1 MVLGQKKKKKGASFQ
16 IDYIVNIQLIRPWPP
31 SESLRSVQSVLL
43 QWENGD
49 RNSGFVTASVEDDY
63 LEINKTFTLFLTLCR
78 EKKSKDKFLKNN
90 LDFSLYEYTKD
101 NAAQGPLLGTASI
114 NFGEYGII
122 RETLAIS
129 VPLNC
134 KKSSK
139 SLLQPSLYVKVQPTK
154 DKQESDMMIDDAE
167 YDSDFASCTDDDV
180 SSHSSSTFS
189 SSVFEAAWGSP
200 SNNVKVARASP
211 SRLEKSDLN
220 EEAASGTSKSEENT
234 QHAKEK
240 YIDRLISKITSSHMH
255 SQAGMDSQNSADE
268 TTDHE
273 FGHDDHLHDDTRDL
287 SENKIAKSIKR
298 QVTMS
303 WKALGVQITNGRLK
317 PVKSVQIRDSMTP
330 NVFLGNTEIIKN
342 EMKEQTPIETSIAK
356 STAVEKKELKN
367 TVEKKEPKSTAEKK
381 EPKSTVEKKEP
392 KNTTNTTS
400 ATEKRVPANVLSKS
414 KPEPESRIQM
424 LEEELKEAAAIEVGL
439 YSVVAEHGSSMN
451 KVHTPARR
459 LARFYLHAWRTKS
472 PAKQA
477 SAARAAVSGLALV
490 SKACGSD
497 VPRLTFWL
505 SNSIMLRAI
514 ISQAAAGL
522 QFNEGAP
529 TETTVNRGK
538 SALEKIYMQQSIKY
552 IANQGNKNYLV
563 KQYYNWEDIESF
575 TQALEKLEG
584 WIFSKITKS
593 LWWQTLTPHMQFGT
607 AKTSKTRAS
616 RVKKTYGSRHSLGD
630 QEQGKFSVKLWKR
643 ALKDA
648 CERLCPLRALGHKC
662 GCLPVLPKL
671 VMKQLVSRLDVA
683 MFNAILR
690 ESTEEMPTDPMFDP
704 ISDRK
709 VLPIPPGKSSFGA
722 GAQLKNAV
730 GSWSRWLTD
739 LIGFEDEDSPEHSNI
754 FGNDKKTES
763 FKAFRLLNAL
773 SNLMML
779 PFEVLIDASTRK
791 EVCPIFSPAL
801 IKRVLANFVPD
812 EFRPNPIPKNVV
824 ETLDSEDVP
833 GEHHTSFP
841 CTATWTAY
849 TPPPALSLTTFIEKV
864 GNQVP
869 KSTGSSV
876 LKKTY
881 TSDVELDEL
890 DSPFTSF
897 LADSFKDYP
906 NLAKPARNVVR
917 YQLLREAWKQVPP

>member
-16 IDYIVNIQLIRPWPP
+16 IDYIVHIQLIRPWPP
-31 SESLRSVQSVLL
+31 TECLRSVQSVLL

-49 RNSGFVTASVEDDY
+49 QNSGFVTSSVEDDY

-78 EKKSKDKFLKNN
+78 KKKSKDKFLKNN
-90 LDFSLYEYTKD
+90 LEFYLYAHTKD

-114 NFGEYGII
+114 NFGEYGVI
-122 RETLAIS
+122 RETFAIS

-139 SLLQPSLYVKVQPTK
+139 SLLQPSLYVKVQPAK
-154 DKQESDMMIDDAE
+154 DKQESDMMTDD
-167 YDSDFASCTDDDV
+167 DSDFASYTDDDV

-189 SSVFEAAWGSP
+189 SSVFEAAWASP
-200 SNNVKVARASP
+200 SNNVARASP
-211 SRLEKSDLN
+211 SRLEKIEFH

-234 QHAKEK
+234 QHTKEK

-255 SQAGMDSQNSADE
+255 IQAGMDSQNSSDE
-268 TTDHE
+268 TTEHA
-273 FGHDDHLHDDTRDL
+273 FGEDDHLLDDTRDL
-287 SENKIAKSIKR
+287 SGNKIAKTMKR

-303 WKALGVQITNGRLK
+303 SIRKALGVQTTNGRLK
-317 PVKSVQIRDSMTP
+317 PVKSVQIRDSAST

-342 EMKEQTPIETSIAK
+342 EMKEQTPIETSSNAK
-356 STAVEKKELKN
+356 STAVEKKE
-367 TVEKKEPKSTAEKK
+367 PKD
-381 EPKSTVEKKEP
+381 TVEKKEP
-392 KNTTNTTS
+392 KNTVEKENPKNTISTTS
-400 ATEKRVPANVLSKS
+400 VTEKRVPANVLSKS
-414 KPEPESRIQM
+414 RPEQESRIQM

-439 YSVVAEHGSSMN
+439 YSVVAEHGTSMN

-529 TETTVNRGK
+529 IEATVNRGK

-552 IANQGNKNYLV
+552 IANQANKHYLV
-563 KQYYNWEDIESF
+563 KQSYNWEDVESF

-593 LWWQTLTPHMQFGT
+593 LWWQALTPHMQFVT
-607 AKTSKTRAS
+607 AKTSKNRGS
-616 RVKKTYGSRHSLGD
+616 RVKKTHGSRQYLGD
-630 QEQGKFSVKLWKR
+630 QQQGKFSVKLWKR

-648 CERLCPLRALGHKC
+648 CERLCPLRVTGHKC

-671 VMKQLVSRLDVA
+671 VMKQLVNRLDVS

-690 ESTEEMPTDPMFDP
+690 ESSEEMPTDPLFDP

-709 VLPIPPGKSSFGA
+709 VLPIPAGKSSFGA

-739 LIGFEDEDSPEHSNI
+739 LIGFEDEDSPEYSNI
-754 FGNDKKTES
+754 FGSDKETES

-779 PFEVLIDASTRK
+779 PFEMLIDASTRK

-801 IKRVLANFVPD
+801 IKRILANFVPD
-812 EFRPNPIPKNVV
+812 EFRPDPIPRNVLQSL
-824 ETLDSEDVP
+824 ESEDVP
-833 GEHHTSFP
+833 VEYVTSFP
-841 CTATWTAY
+841 CTATWTVY
-849 TPPPALSLTTFIEKV
+849 TPPSALSLTTFIEKV
-864 GNQVP
+864 GNQAP
-869 KSTGSSV
+869 KSSGSSV
-876 LKKTY
+876 LKKTS

-906 NLAKPARNVVR
+906 NLAKPTRNVVR
-917 YQLLREAWKQVPP
+917 YQLLHEAWKQVQQ

>member
-16 IDYIVNIQLIRPWPP
+16 IDYIVHIQLIRPWPP

-49 RNSGFVTASVEDDY
+49 RNSGFVTSSVEDDY
-63 LEINKTFTLFLTLCR
+63 LEINKSFTLFLTLYR

-90 LDFSLYEYTKD
+90 LDFCLYEYAKD
-101 NAAQGPLLGTASI
+101 DAAQGPLLGTASI

-139 SLLQPSLYVKVQPTK
+139 SLLQPSLYVKVQPAK
-154 DKQESDMMIDDAE
+154 DKQESDMMTDDVE
-167 YDSDFASCTDDDV
+167 YDSDFASYTDDDV

-189 SSVFEAAWGSP
+189 SSVFEAAWASP

-211 SRLEKSDLN
+211 SRLEKSDFH
-220 EEAASGTSKSEENT
+220 EETASGTSKSEENA
-234 QHAKEK
+234 QHNKEK

-255 SQAGMDSQNSADE
+255 GQAGMDSQNSSDE
-268 TTDHE
+268 TTEHD
-273 FGHDDHLHDDTRDL
+273 FAHDDHLLDDTRDF
-287 SENKIAKSIKR
+287 SENKIAKSMKR

-303 WKALGVQITNGRLK
+303 SIRKALGVQITNGRLK
-317 PVKSVQIRDSMTP
+317 PVKSVQIRDSVSP
-330 NVFLGNTEIIKN
+330 NVFLGSTEIIKN
-342 EMKEQTPIETSIAK
+342 EMKEQTPIETSSIAK
-356 STAVEKKELKN
+356 STPVEKKESKN
-367 TVEKKEPKSTAEKK
+367 TVERKEPKSTAEKK
-381 EPKSTVEKKEP
+381 EPKNIS
-392 KNTTNTTS
+392 NTTS
-400 ATEKRVPANVLSKS
+400 ATEKIVPANVLPKS
-414 KPEPESRIQM
+414 KPESESRIQM

-472 PAKQA
+472 PTKQA
-477 SAARAAVSGLALV
+477 CAARAAVSGLALV

-522 QFNEGAP
+522 QFNEGVP

-563 KQYYNWEDIESF
+563 KQSYNWEDIESF

-593 LWWQTLTPHMQFGT
+593 LWWQTLTPHMQCVT
-607 AKTSKTRAS
+607 AKTSKTRGS
-616 RVKKTYGSRHSLGD
+616 RVRKTYGSRHSLGD
-630 QEQGKFSVKLWKR
+630 QEQGKFSVKLWKK

-690 ESTEEMPTDPMFDP
+690 ESTEEMPTDPIFDP

-709 VLPIPPGKSSFGA
+709 VLPVPPGKSSFGA

-730 GSWSRWLTD
+730 ASWSRWLTD
-739 LIGFEDEDSPEHSNI
+739 LIGFEDEDSPEYSHV

-779 PFEVLIDASTRK
+779 PFEVLIDASTRN

-824 ETLDSEDVP
+824 ETLDSDDVP
-833 GEHHTSFP
+833 GEHHTNFP
-841 CTATWTAY
+841 CTTTWTAY

-864 GNQVP
+864 GNQAP

-897 LADSFKDYP
+897 LADSFKDHP

-917 YQLLREAWKQVPP
+917 YQLLRETWKQVPP

>member
-1 MVLGQKKKKKGASFQ
+1 
-16 IDYIVNIQLIRPWPP
+16 
-31 SESLRSVQSVLL
+31 
-43 QWENGD
+43 
-49 RNSGFVTASVEDDY
+49 
-63 LEINKTFTLFLTLCR
+63 
-78 EKKSKDKFLKNN
+78 
-90 LDFSLYEYTKD
+90 
-101 NAAQGPLLGTASI
+101 
-114 NFGEYGII
+114 
-122 RETLAIS
+122 
-129 VPLNC
+129 
-134 KKSSK
+134 
-139 SLLQPSLYVKVQPTK
+139 
-154 DKQESDMMIDDAE
+154 
-167 YDSDFASCTDDDV
+167 
-180 SSHSSSTFS
+180 
-189 SSVFEAAWGSP
+189 
-200 SNNVKVARASP
+200 
-211 SRLEKSDLN
+211 
-220 EEAASGTSKSEENT
+220 
-234 QHAKEK
+234 
-240 YIDRLISKITSSHMH
+240 MH
-255 SQAGMDSQNSADE
+255 TQAGVVSQNSSDE
-268 TTDHE
+268 TTEND
-273 FGHDDHLHDDTRDL
+273 FGQDDHLLDDTRDL
-287 SENKIAKSIKR
+287 SENKIAKSMKR

-303 WKALGVQITNGRLK
+303 SIRKALGVQITHGRLK
-317 PVKSVQIRDSMTP
+317 PAKSVQIRDSAST
-330 NVFLGNTEIIKN
+330 NAFLGNTELIIKHG
-342 EMKEQTPIETSIAK
+342 MKEQKPIETSSILK
-356 STAVEKKELKN
+356 STAVEKKEPMN
-367 TVEKKEPKSTAEKK
+367 NVEKKEPKNI
-381 EPKSTVEKKEP
+381 VEKKEP

-400 ATEKRVPANVLSKS
+400 ATEKRVAANVLPKS

-505 SNSIMLRAI
+505 SNTIMLRSI

-563 KQYYNWEDIESF
+563 KQSYNWEDIESF

-584 WIFSKITKS
+584 WIFSKIAKS
-593 LWWQTLTPHMQFGT
+593 LWWQALTPHMQFGT
-607 AKTSKTRAS
+607 AKTSKNRGS
-616 RVKKTYGSRHSLGD
+616 RMRKTYGSRHSLGD

-648 CERLCPLRALGHKC
+648 CERLCPLRATGHKC

-690 ESTEEMPTDPMFDP
+690 ESTEEMPTDPLFDP

-709 VLPIPPGKSSFGA
+709 VLPIPAGKSSFGA

-739 LIGFEDEDSPEHSNI
+739 LIGFEDEDSPEYNNT

-779 PFEVLIDASTRK
+779 PFEMLIDASTRK
-791 EVCPIFSPAL
+791 EVCPIFGPAL

-812 EFRPNPIPKNVV
+812 EFRPNPIPKNVL
-824 ETLDSEDVP
+824 EALDSEDGP
-833 GEHHTSFP
+833 GESVTSFP
-841 CTATWTAY
+841 CTAAWMVY

-864 GNQVP
+864 GNQAP
-869 KSTGSSV
+869 KSTASSV

-917 YQLLREAWKQVPP
+917 YQLLREAWKQV

>member
-16 IDYIVNIQLIRPWPP
+16 IDYIVHIQLIRPWPP

-49 RNSGFVTASVEDDY
+49 RNSGFVTSSVEDDY
-63 LEINKTFTLFLTLCR
+63 LEISKTFTLFLTLCR

-90 LDFSLYEYTKD
+90 LDFCLYEYTKD

-114 NFGEYGII
+114 NFGEYGVI

-139 SLLQPSLYVKVQPTK
+139 SLLQPSLYVKVQPAK
-154 DKQESDMMIDDAE
+154 DKQESDMMIDDVE
-167 YDSDFASCTDDDV
+167 YDSDFASYTDDDV
-180 SSHSSSTFS
+180 SSQSSSTFS
-189 SSVFEAAWGSP
+189 SSVFEAAWASP

-211 SRLEKSDLN
+211 SRLEKSDFH

-255 SQAGMDSQNSADE
+255 SQVGMDSQNGPDE
-268 TTDHE
+268 TTEHD
-273 FGHDDHLHDDTRDL
+273 FGQDDHLLDDTRDL
-287 SENKIAKSIKR
+287 SENKIAKSMKR

-303 WKALGVQITNGRLK
+303 SIRKALGVQITNGRLK
-317 PVKSVQIRDSMTP
+317 PVKSVQIRDSVSP
-330 NVFLGNTEIIKN
+330 NVFLGNTDIIKN
-342 EMKEQTPIETSIAK
+342 EVKEQAPIETSSTAK
-356 STAVEKKELKN
+356 STAVEKKESKN
-367 TVEKKEPKSTAEKK
+367 IVEKKEQKNTSEKK
-381 EPKSTVEKKEP
+381 ET

-414 KPEPESRIQM
+414 KPESESRIQM

-514 ISQAAAGL
+514 ISQVAAGL

-563 KQYYNWEDIESF
+563 KQSYNWEDIESF

-593 LWWQTLTPHMQFGT
+593 LWWQTLTPHMQFVT
-607 AKTSKTRAS
+607 AKTSKTRGS
-616 RVKKTYGSRHSLGD
+616 RVKKTYGGRHSLGD
-630 QEQGKFSVKLWKR
+630 QEQGKFSVKLWKK

-648 CERLCPLRALGHKC
+648 CERLCPLQALGHKC

-690 ESTEEMPTDPMFDP
+690 ESTEEMPTDPIFDP

-739 LIGFEDEDSPEHSNI
+739 LIGFEDEDSPEYSST

-833 GEHHTSFP
+833 GEYHTSFP
-841 CTATWTAY
+841 CTTTWTVY
-849 TPPPALSLTTFIEKV
+849 TSPPALSLTTFIERV

-917 YQLLREAWKQVPP
+917 YQLLREAWKQVQP

>member
-16 IDYIVNIQLIRPWPP
+16 IDYIVHIQLIRPWPP

-49 RNSGFVTASVEDDY
+49 RNSGFVTSSVEDDY

-90 LDFSLYEYTKD
+90 LDFCLYEYTKD

-114 NFGEYGII
+114 NFGEYGVI

-139 SLLQPSLYVKVQPTK
+139 SLLQPSLYVKVQPAK

-167 YDSDFASCTDDDV
+167 DDSDFASYTDDDV

-189 SSVFEAAWGSP
+189 SSVFEAAWASP

-211 SRLEKSDLN
+211 SRLEKSDFQ

-255 SQAGMDSQNSADE
+255 IQAGMNSQNSQDE
-268 TTDHE
+268 TTEHD
-273 FGHDDHLHDDTRDL
+273 FGQDDHLLDDTRDL
-287 SENKIAKSIKR
+287 SENKIAKTMKR

-303 WKALGVQITNGRLK
+303 SIRKALGVQITNGRLK
-317 PVKSVQIRDSMTP
+317 PVKSVQIRDSASA
-330 NVFLGNTEIIKN
+330 NEFLGKTEIIKN
-342 EMKEQTPIETSIAK
+342 EMKEQTPIETSNIAK
-356 STAVEKKELKN
+356 STAVEKKEPKN
-367 TVEKKEPKSTAEKK
+367 TVEKKEPKN
-381 EPKSTVEKKEP
+381 TVEKKEP
-392 KNTTNTTS
+392 KNTTS
-400 ATEKRVPANVLSKS
+400 ATEKRAASNALSKS
-414 KPEPESRIQM
+414 KPESETRIQM

-439 YSVVAEHGSSMN
+439 YSVVAEHGSSTN

-514 ISQAAAGL
+514 ISQAAAGQ
-522 QFNEGAP
+522 QFNEGGP

-538 SALEKIYMQQSIKY
+538 SALEKIYMQQNIKY

-563 KQYYNWEDIESF
+563 KQSYNWEDIESF

-593 LWWQTLTPHMQFGT
+593 LWWQTLTPHMQFVT
-607 AKTSKTRAS
+607 AKTSKTRGS

-630 QEQGKFSVKLWKR
+630 QAQGKLSVKLWKR

-648 CERLCPLRALGHKC
+648 CERLCPLRATGHKC

-671 VMKQLVSRLDVA
+671 VMRQLVSRLDVA

-690 ESTEEMPTDPMFDP
+690 ESTEEMPTDPLFDP

-709 VLPIPPGKSSFGA
+709 VLPIPAGKSSFGA

-730 GSWSRWLTD
+730 GSWSGWLTD
-739 LIGFEDEDSPEHSNI
+739 LIGFEDEDSPEYSNI

-779 PFEVLIDASTRK
+779 PFEMLIDASTRK

-812 EFRPNPIPKNVV
+812 EFRPDPIPKNVL
-824 ETLDSEDVP
+824 EALDSEEVP
-833 GEHHTSFP
+833 GEYHTSFP
-841 CTATWTAY
+841 CTATWMVY

-864 GNQVP
+864 GNQAP

-917 YQLLREAWKQVPP
+917 YQLLREAWKQAPQ

>member
-1 MVLGQKKKKKGASFQ
+1 MGLGKKKKKGASFQ
-16 IDYIVNIQLIRPWPP
+16 IDYIVHIQLIRPWPP

-49 RNSGFVTASVEDDY
+49 RNSGFVTSSVEDDY

-90 LDFSLYEYTKD
+90 LEFSLYEYTKE
-101 NAAQGPLLGTASI
+101 NAAQGQLLGTASI
-114 NFGEYGII
+114 NFAEYGVIK
-122 RETLAIS
+122 ETLAIS

-139 SLLQPSLYVKVQPTK
+139 SLLQPSLYVKVQPAK
-154 DKQESDMMIDDAE
+154 DKQESDLMIDDAE
-167 YDSDFASCTDDDV
+167 DDSDAASYTDDDV
-180 SSHSSSTFS
+180 SSHSSSTFAS
-189 SSVFEAAWGSP
+189 SLFEAAWASP
-200 SNNVKVARASP
+200 SNNVKVAWPSP
-211 SRLEKSDLN
+211 SRVVKNDMH

-234 QHAKEK
+234 QISKEK
-240 YIDRLISKITSSHMH
+240 YIDRLISKITTSHMH
-255 SQAGMDSQNSADE
+255 TQAGVDSQNSSDE
-268 TTDHE
+268 TTEHD
-273 FGHDDHLHDDTRDL
+273 FGQDELFLDDTRDL
-287 SENKIAKSIKR
+287 SDNKIAKSMKR
-298 QVTMS
+298 QGTMS
-303 WKALGVQITNGRLK
+303 SIRKALGAQITHGRLK
-317 PVKSVQIRDSMTP
+317 PVKSVQIRDSASA
-330 NVFLGNTEIIKN
+330 NVFLGNTEIIK
-342 EMKEQTPIETSIAK
+342 KEIKEHTPIETSSIAK
-356 STAVEKKELKN
+356 STG
-367 TVEKKEPKSTAEKK
+367 
-381 EPKSTVEKKEP
+381 VEKKEP
-392 KNTTNTTS
+392 KNTTSTS
-400 ATEKRVPANVLSKS
+400 ATEKRDPANVMSKS
-414 KPEPESRIQM
+414 KPESESRIQM
-424 LEEELKEAAAIEVGL
+424 LEEELKEAAAIEVGF

-472 PAKQA
+472 TAKQA

-514 ISQAAAGL
+514 ISQAAAGV

-529 TETTVNRGK
+529 TETTGNKGR
-538 SALEKIYMQQSIKY
+538 SALEKIYMQQSIKS
-552 IANQGNKNYLV
+552 IASQGNKSHLV

-593 LWWQTLTPHMQFGT
+593 LWWQTLTPHMQFST
-607 AKTSKTRAS
+607 AKTSKTKGS

-648 CERLCPLRALGHKC
+648 CERLCPLRAGGHKC

-690 ESTEEMPTDPMFDP
+690 ESTEEMPTDPVFDP

-709 VLPIPPGKSSFGA
+709 VLPIPAGKSSFGA

-730 GSWSRWLTD
+730 GSWSGWLTD
-739 LIGFEDEDSPEHSNI
+739 LIGFQDEVSPEYNNI
-754 FGNDKKTES
+754 FGNDKKPES
-763 FKAFRLLNAL
+763 FKAFRFLNAL

-779 PFEVLIDASTRK
+779 PFEMLIDASTRK
-791 EVCPIFSPAL
+791 EVCPILGPAL

-812 EFRPNPIPKNVV
+812 DFRPDPIPMNVL
-824 ETLDSEDVP
+824 EALDSEDVKDAP
-833 GEHHTSFP
+833 GELLTSFP
-841 CTATWTAY
+841 CTFTLPVY
-849 TPPPALSLTTFIEKV
+849 TPPPALSLTIFIEKV
-864 GNQVP
+864 GNQAP
-869 KSTGSSV
+869 KIRGSSV

-906 NLAKPARNVVR
+906 NLAKPARNIVR
-917 YQLLREAWKQVPP
+917 YQLLREAWKEVQR

>member
-16 IDYIVNIQLIRPWPP
+16 IDYIVHIQLIRPWPP
-31 SESLRSVQSVLL
+31 PESLRSVQSVLL

-49 RNSGFVTASVEDDY
+49 QNFGFVTSSVEDDY

-90 LDFSLYEYTKD
+90 LEFYLYEYTKD

-114 NFGEYGII
+114 NFGDYGVI
-122 RETLAIS
+122 RETLSIT

-139 SLLQPSLYVKVQPTK
+139 SLQQPSLYVKVQPAK

-167 YDSDFASCTDDDV
+167 DDSDFASYTDDDV

-189 SSVFEAAWGSP
+189 SSVFEAAWASP
-200 SNNVKVARASP
+200 SNNVK
-211 SRLEKSDLN
+211 SDFH
-220 EEAASGTSKSEENT
+220 EEAASGTSKSEEST
-234 QHAKEK
+234 PHAKEK

-255 SQAGMDSQNSADE
+255 IQAGMDSQNTLDR
-268 TTDHE
+268 TTEHD
-273 FGHDDHLHDDTRDL
+273 FGQDDHLLDDTKDL
-287 SENKIAKSIKR
+287 SGNKIAKTMKR

-303 WKALGVQITNGRLK
+303 SIRKALGVQITNGRLK
-317 PVKSVQIRDSMTP
+317 PVKSVQIRDSAST
-330 NVFLGNTEIIKN
+330 NVFSENTEIVRN
-342 EMKEQTPIETSIAK
+342 ELKEQTPIETSSIAK
-356 STAVEKKELKN
+356 STAVEKKEPKHI
-367 TVEKKEPKSTAEKK
+367 VEKKESKI
-381 EPKSTVEKKEP
+381 
-392 KNTTNTTS
+392 TTNTTL
-400 ATEKRVPANVLSKS
+400 ATDKRVPANVLSKS
-414 KPEPESRIQM
+414 RPESESRVQM
-424 LEEELKEAAAIEVGL
+424 LEDELKEAAAIEVGL
-439 YSVVAEHGSSMN
+439 YSVVAEHGTSVN
-451 KVHTPARR
+451 KVHTPSRR

-514 ISQAAAGL
+514 ISQAAAGMQL
-522 QFNEGAP
+522 NEGAP

-552 IANQGNKNYLV
+552 IANQANKNYLV
-563 KQYYNWEDIESF
+563 KQSYNWEDVESF

-593 LWWQTLTPHMQFGT
+593 LWWQTLTPHMQFVT
-607 AKTSKTRAS
+607 TKTSKTRGS

-630 QEQGKFSVKLWKR
+630 QQQGKFSVKLWKR

-648 CERLCPLRALGHKC
+648 CVRLCPLRATGHKC

-671 VMKQLVSRLDVA
+671 VMKHLVSRLDVS

-690 ESTEEMPTDPMFDP
+690 ESTEEMPTDPLFDP

-709 VLPIPPGKSSFGA
+709 VLPIPAGKSSFGA

-739 LIGFEDEDSPEHSNI
+739 LIGFEDEDSPEYSNI

-779 PFEVLIDASTRK
+779 PFEMLVDASTRK

-812 EFRPNPIPKNVV
+812 EFRPDPIPKDVL
-824 ETLDSEDVP
+824 EALYSEDAP
-833 GEHHTSFP
+833 GEYDTRFP
-841 CTATWTAY
+841 CTATWTVY

-864 GNQVP
+864 GNQAP

-917 YQLLREAWKQVPP
+917 YKLLREAWKQVPQ

>member
-1 MVLGQKKKKKGASFQ
+1 MGLGKKKKKGASFQ
-16 IDYIVNIQLIRPWPP
+16 IDYIVHIQSIRPWPP

-49 RNSGFVTASVEDDY
+49 RNSGFVTSSVEDDY

-90 LDFSLYEYTKD
+90 LEFSLYEYTKE
-101 NAAQGPLLGTASI
+101 NAAQGQLLGTASI
-114 NFGEYGII
+114 NFAEYGVIK
-122 RETLAIS
+122 ETLAIS

-139 SLLQPSLYVKVQPTK
+139 SLLQPSLYVKVQPAK
-154 DKQESDMMIDDAE
+154 DKQESDLMIDDAE
-167 YDSDFASCTDDDV
+167 DDSDVASYTDDDI
-180 SSHSSSTFS
+180 SSHSSSTFA
-189 SSVFEAAWGSP
+189 SSVFEAAWASP
-200 SNNVKVARASP
+200 SNNVKN
-211 SRLEKSDLN
+211 DMH
-220 EEAASGTSKSEENT
+220 EEAASGMSKTEENT
-234 QHAKEK
+234 QISKEK

-255 SQAGMDSQNSADE
+255 TQAGVDSQSSADE
-268 TTDHE
+268 TTEHD
-273 FGHDDHLHDDTRDL
+273 FGQDELFLDDTRDL
-287 SENKIAKSIKR
+287 SDNKIAKSMKR
-298 QVTMS
+298 QGTMS
-303 WKALGVQITNGRLK
+303 SIRKALGAQITHGRLK
-317 PVKSVQIRDSMTP
+317 AVKSVQIRDSASA
-330 NVFLGNTEIIKN
+330 NVFLGNTEIIKK
-342 EMKEQTPIETSIAK
+342 EMKEHATIETSSIAK
-356 STAVEKKELKN
+356 STVVEDKK
-367 TVEKKEPKSTAEKK
+367 
-381 EPKSTVEKKEP
+381 P
-392 KNTTNTTS
+392 KNTTSTS
-400 ATEKRVPANVLSKS
+400 ATEKRAPANVMSKS
-414 KPEPESRIQM
+414 KPESESRIQM

-472 PAKQA
+472 TAKQA

-514 ISQAAAGL
+514 ISQAAAGV

-529 TETTVNRGK
+529 TETTGNRGR
-538 SALEKIYMQQSIKY
+538 SALEKIYMQQSIKS
-552 IANQGNKNYLV
+552 IASQGNKSHLV

-575 TQALEKLEG
+575 TQALEKLEA

-593 LWWQTLTPHMQFGT
+593 LWWQTLTPHMQFST
-607 AKTSKTRAS
+607 AKTSKTRGS
-616 RVKKTYGSRHSLGD
+616 RVKKTYGSRNSLGD

-648 CERLCPLRALGHKC
+648 CERLCPLRAGGHKC

-690 ESTEEMPTDPMFDP
+690 ESIEEMPTDPIFDP

-709 VLPIPPGKSSFGA
+709 ILPIPAGKSSFGA

-730 GSWSRWLTD
+730 GSWSGWLTD
-739 LIGFEDEDSPEHSNI
+739 LIGFQDEVSPEYNNI
-754 FGNDKKTES
+754 FGNDKKQES
-763 FKAFRLLNAL
+763 FKAFHLLNAL

-779 PFEVLIDASTRK
+779 PFEMLIDASTRK
-791 EVCPIFSPAL
+791 EVCPIFGPAL
-801 IKRVLANFVPD
+801 IKRVLTNFVPD
-812 EFRPNPIPKNVV
+812 DFRPDPIPMNVF
-824 ETLDSEDVP
+824 EALDSEDVTDAP
-833 GEHHTSFP
+833 GELLTSFP
-841 CTATWTAY
+841 CTFTLPVY
-849 TPPPALSLTTFIEKV
+849 TSPPALSLTTFIEKV
-864 GNQVP
+864 GNQAP
-869 KSTGSSV
+869 KIRGSSV

-906 NLAKPARNVVR
+906 NLAKPARNIVR
-917 YQLLREAWKQVPP
+917 YQLLREAWKEVQQ

>member
-16 IDYIVNIQLIRPWPP
+16 IDYIVHIQLIRPWPP

-49 RNSGFVTASVEDDY
+49 RNSGFVTSSVEDDY

-90 LDFSLYEYTKD
+90 LEFYLYEYTKD
-101 NAAQGPLLGTASI
+101 DAAQGPLLGTASI

-122 RETLAIS
+122 RDTLAIS

-139 SLLQPSLYVKVQPTK
+139 SLLQPSLYVKVQPAK
-154 DKQESDMMIDDAE
+154 DKQESDMMIDDADD
-167 YDSDFASCTDDDV
+167 DSDFASYTDDDV

-211 SRLEKSDLN
+211 SRLEKSDDFH
-220 EEAASGTSKSEENT
+220 EEAGSGTSKNEENA

-255 SQAGMDSQNSADE
+255 IQAGMDSQNSPDE
-268 TTDHE
+268 TAEHD
-273 FGHDDHLHDDTRDL
+273 FGQDNHLLDDIRDL
-287 SENKIAKSIKR
+287 SENKIAKSMKR

-303 WKALGVQITNGRLK
+303 SIRKALGVQITHGRLK
-317 PVKSVQIRDSMTP
+317 PVKSVQIRDTATP
-330 NVFLGNTEIIKN
+330 NMFLGNTEIVKN
-342 EMKEQTPIETSIAK
+342 EMKEHTPIETSSIA
-356 STAVEKKELKN
+356 E
-367 TVEKKEPKSTAEKK
+367 
-381 EPKSTVEKKEP
+381 STVEKKEP
-392 KNTTNTTS
+392 KNTVEKKEPKHTVEKKEPKNNTNTTS

-414 KPEPESRIQM
+414 RPESESRIQM
-424 LEEELKEAAAIEVGL
+424 LEEELKEAAAIEVAL
-439 YSVVAEHGSSMN
+439 YSVVAEHGSLMN

-477 SAARAAVSGLALV
+477 SAARACVSGLALV

-514 ISQAAAGL
+514 ISQAAAAGL
-522 QFNEGAP
+522 QFNEEAP
-529 TETTVNRGK
+529 AEATVNRGK

-552 IANQGNKNYLV
+552 ISNQGNKNYLV
-563 KQYYNWEDIESF
+563 KQSYNWEDIESF

-593 LWWQTLTPHMQFGT
+593 LWWQTLAPHMQFVT
-607 AKTSKTRAS
+607 AKTSKTKGL
-616 RVKKTYGSRHSLGD
+616 RVKKTHGSRHSLGD
-630 QEQGKFSVKLWKR
+630 QDQGKFSVKLWKR

-648 CERLCPLRALGHKC
+648 CERLCPLRATGHKC

-690 ESTEEMPTDPMFDP
+690 ESSEEMPTDPIFDP

-709 VLPIPPGKSSFGA
+709 VLPIPPGKTSFGA

-739 LIGFEDEDSPEHSNI
+739 LIDFEDEDSTEYSNT
-754 FGNDKKTES
+754 FGNDKNTES

-779 PFEVLIDASTRK
+779 PFEMLIDASTRK

-801 IKRVLANFVPD
+801 LKRVLANFVPD

-841 CTATWTAY
+841 CTSTWTVY

-917 YQLLREAWKQVPP
+917 YQLLREAWKEVPQ

>member
-16 IDYIVNIQLIRPWPP
+16 IEYIVHIQLIRPWPP

-49 RNSGFVTASVEDDY
+49 RNSGFVTSSVEDDY

-90 LDFSLYEYTKD
+90 LEFSLYEYTKD
-101 NAAQGPLLGTASI
+101 NGAQGPLLGTASI
-114 NFGEYGII
+114 NFGEYGVIK
-122 RETLAIS
+122 ETLAIS

-139 SLLQPSLYVKVQPTK
+139 SLLQPSLYVKVQPSK
-154 DKQESDMMIDDAE
+154 DKQESDMMIDDVE
-167 YDSDFASCTDDDV
+167 YDSDFASYTDDDV
-180 SSHSSSTFS
+180 SSQSSSTFS
-189 SSVFEAAWGSP
+189 SSVFEAAWASP
-200 SNNVKVARASP
+200 SNNVKAARASP
-211 SRLEKSDLN
+211 SRLEKNDFH
-220 EEAASGTSKSEENT
+220 EELSSGTSKSEENP

-240 YIDRLISKITSSHMH
+240 YIDRLISKITSSNMH
-255 SQAGMDSQNSADE
+255 IQAGADGQNSADE
-268 TTDHE
+268 TTEHD
-273 FGHDDHLHDDTRDL
+273 FGQDDHHLDDTRDS
-287 SENKIAKSIKR
+287 SENKISKSMKR

-303 WKALGVQITNGRLK
+303 SIRKALGVQITHGRLK
-317 PVKSVQIRDSMTP
+317 PAKSVQIRDSASTNP
-330 NVFLGNTEIIKN
+330 FLGTELIIKH
-342 EMKEQTPIETSIAK
+342 EMKEQTPIETSSIVK
-356 STAVEKKELKN
+356 STSVEKNEPKN
-367 TVEKKEPKSTAEKK
+367 TVEKKESKS
-381 EPKSTVEKKEP
+381 
-392 KNTTNTTS
+392 NTNTTS
-400 ATEKRVPANVLSKS
+400 ATEKRIPANVLSKS
-414 KPEPESRIQM
+414 KPEPESRIQT
-424 LEEELKEAAAIEVGL
+424 LEEELKEAAALEVGL

-477 SAARAAVSGLALV
+477 SSARAAVSGLALV

-505 SNSIMLRAI
+505 SNTIMLRAI
-514 ISQAAAGL
+514 TSQAAAGL
-522 QFNEGAP
+522 QFNERAP

-563 KQYYNWEDIESF
+563 KQSYNWEDIESF

-584 WIFSKITKS
+584 WIFAKITKS
-593 LWWQTLTPHMQFGT
+593 LWWQTLTPHMQFST
-607 AKTSKTRAS
+607 AKSSKTRGS
-616 RVKKTYGSRHSLGD
+616 RVKKTYGSRHYLGD

-648 CERLCPLRALGHKC
+648 CERLCPLRATGHKC

-671 VMKQLVSRLDVA
+671 VMKQLVSRLDVS

-690 ESTEEMPTDPMFDP
+690 ESTEEMPTDPLFDP

-709 VLPIPPGKSSFGA
+709 VLPIPAGKSSFGA

-730 GSWSRWLTD
+730 ASWSRWLTD
-739 LIGFEDEDSPEHSNI
+739 LIGFEDEDSPDYNNI

-779 PFEVLIDASTRK
+779 PFEMLIDASTRK
-791 EVCPIFSPAL
+791 EVCPIFGPAL

-812 EFRPNPIPKNVV
+812 DFRPNPIPKNVL
-824 ETLDSEDVP
+824 EALDSEDGP
-833 GEHHTSFP
+833 GESATSFP
-841 CTATWTAY
+841 CTATWTVY

-864 GNQVP
+864 GNQAP
-869 KSTGSSV
+869 KSTATSV

-897 LADSFKDYP
+897 LADNFKDYP
-906 NLAKPARNVVR
+906 NLAKRSRNVVR
-917 YQLLREAWKQVPP
+917 YQLLREAWKEVPQ

>member
-1 MVLGQKKKKKGASFQ
+1 MGLGKKKKKGASFQ
-16 IDYIVNIQLIRPWPP
+16 IDYIVHIQLIRPWPP

-49 RNSGFVTASVEDDY
+49 RNSGFVTSSVEDDY

-90 LDFSLYEYTKD
+90 LEFSLYEYTKE
-101 NAAQGPLLGTASI
+101 NAAQGQLLGTASI
-114 NFGEYGII
+114 NFAEYGVIK
-122 RETLAIS
+122 ETLAIS

-139 SLLQPSLYVKVQPTK
+139 SLLQPSLYVKVQPAK
-154 DKQESDMMIDDAE
+154 DKQESDLMIDDAE
-167 YDSDFASCTDDDV
+167 DDSDAASYTDDDV
-180 SSHSSSTFS
+180 SSHSSSTFAS
-189 SSVFEAAWGSP
+189 SLFEAAWASP
-200 SNNVKVARASP
+200 SNNVKN
-211 SRLEKSDLN
+211 DMH

-234 QHAKEK
+234 QISKEK
-240 YIDRLISKITSSHMH
+240 YIDRLISKITTSHMH
-255 SQAGMDSQNSADE
+255 TQAGVDSQNSSDE
-268 TTDHE
+268 TTEHD
-273 FGHDDHLHDDTRDL
+273 FGQDELFLDDTRDL
-287 SENKIAKSIKR
+287 SDNKIAKSMKR
-298 QVTMS
+298 QGTMS
-303 WKALGVQITNGRLK
+303 SIRKALGAQITHGRLK
-317 PVKSVQIRDSMTP
+317 PVKSVQIRDSASA
-330 NVFLGNTEIIKN
+330 NVFLGNTEIIK
-342 EMKEQTPIETSIAK
+342 KEIKEHTPIETSSIAK
-356 STAVEKKELKN
+356 STG
-367 TVEKKEPKSTAEKK
+367 
-381 EPKSTVEKKEP
+381 VEKKEP
-392 KNTTNTTS
+392 KNTTSTS
-400 ATEKRVPANVLSKS
+400 ATEKRDPANVMSKS
-414 KPEPESRIQM
+414 KPESESRIQM
-424 LEEELKEAAAIEVGL
+424 LEEELKEAAAIEVGF

-472 PAKQA
+472 TAKQA

-514 ISQAAAGL
+514 ISQAAAGV

-529 TETTVNRGK
+529 TETTGNKGR
-538 SALEKIYMQQSIKY
+538 SALEKIYMQQSIKS
-552 IANQGNKNYLV
+552 IASQGNKSHLV

-593 LWWQTLTPHMQFGT
+593 LWWQTLTPHMQFST
-607 AKTSKTRAS
+607 AKTSKTKGS

-648 CERLCPLRALGHKC
+648 CERLCPLRAGGHKC

-690 ESTEEMPTDPMFDP
+690 ESTEEMPTDPVFDP

-709 VLPIPPGKSSFGA
+709 VLPIPAGKSSFGA

-730 GSWSRWLTD
+730 GSWSGWLTD
-739 LIGFEDEDSPEHSNI
+739 LIGFQDEVSPEYNNI
-754 FGNDKKTES
+754 FGNDKKPES
-763 FKAFRLLNAL
+763 FKAFRFLNAL

-779 PFEVLIDASTRK
+779 PFEMLIDASTRK
-791 EVCPIFSPAL
+791 EVCPILGPAL

-812 EFRPNPIPKNVV
+812 DFRPDPIPMNVL
-824 ETLDSEDVP
+824 EALDSEDVKDAP
-833 GEHHTSFP
+833 GELLTSFP
-841 CTATWTAY
+841 CTFTLPVY
-849 TPPPALSLTTFIEKV
+849 TPPPALSLTIFIEKV
-864 GNQVP
+864 GNQAP
-869 KSTGSSV
+869 KIRGSSV

-906 NLAKPARNVVR
+906 NLAKPARNIVR
-917 YQLLREAWKQVPP
+917 YQLLREAWKEVQR